1 MEGSGDVIYKR
12 IKLILDSLLQTGRRA
27 LETQVKDFPQGGKGG
42 AKVLSPEELRDWHGS
57 NEHDDHE
64 LLSTLQVD
72 GNEQRPNNNMPP
84 EAELSFDDDMLMS
97 EDDVE
102 AATLPNTSPPPSPAL
117 PPILITQST

>member
-27 LETQVKDFPQGGKGG
+27 Q
-42 AKVLSPEELRDWHGS
+42 ELRDWHGS

-64 LLSTLQVD
+64 LLSTLEVD
-72 GNEQRPNNNMPP
+72 GNEQRPNNMLP
-84 EAELSFDDDMLMS
+84 EAELSFDDMLMS